1 MVKQNFVRLC
11 VLLLYFLL
19 LISCA
24 KTMKAMDEGAANII
38 HAITPAPHQQ
48 EQVQTVKVKSK
59 YQSVNVRSDPST
71 LNPPITSL
79 SGGMEVLKISE
90 NADWVQIRLDME
102 DGSQMDGW
110 ISKNVIE

>member
-1 MVKQNFVRLC
+1 MFGRNFIKLC
-11 VLLLYFLL
+11 ILFSCSL
-19 LISCA
+19 LIIGCA

-38 HAITPAPHQQ
+38 HAITPGHSQQ
-48 EQVQTVKVKSK
+48 EQTVKVKSTYK
-59 YQSVNVRSDPST
+59 SVNVRSDPST

-79 SGGMEVLKISE
+79 PGGMEVLKISE

-110 ISKNVIE
+110 ISKKMVE